1 MPTHTPASDP
11 EARVSV
17 RHLPDLL
24 AGALIMQGRG
34 DLPGGLA
41 AVEKLLRTAEQE
53 GVQTATVRT
62 ARRIQAELLF
72 ELGETDRAHRLAT
85 DLYEQCVAALPP
97 RHPATLRVAVLL
109 AGIRH
114 HLGDLDTAA
123 ELCQR
128 AMGTGG
134 DPEVVRQGQG
144 SLAPLGL

>member
-97 RHPATLRVAVLL
+97 RHMSVASPS
-109 AGIRH
+109 
-114 HLGDLDTAA
+114 
-123 ELCQR
+123 
-128 AMGTGG
+128 M
-134 DPEVVRQGQG
+134 
-144 SLAPLGL
+144 